1 MWDFSHEKQKVCKE
15 SMACDFRD
23 EDVKDVKSLRY
34 SVSSALSA
42 VDKDGKVLEEPD
54 RFIREE
60 ETSRANL

>member
-1 MWDFSHEKQKVCKE
+1 
-15 SMACDFRD
+15 MACDFRD

-60 ETSRANL
+60 ETSRANLLQL